1 MTAGY
6 RSWPRTARDMAVAI
20 DVAVSA
26 ARDGAADDFTDATAA
41 LGRVDREQ
49 LATVLGTVTHDLLE
63 RSYPDGLDSD
73 GAEEVMQSCF
83 TSASGWYESFDT
95 DSLVG
100 ALTGALGIG
109 DPGDAPA
116 LDGGAVLAHGVLL
129 IADRLTMLD
138 LTLAP
143 VLDAALRELMRAQT
157 VEMP

>member
-1 MTAGY
+1 
-6 RSWPRTARDMAVAI
+6 MALAI
-20 DVAVSA
+20 DAAVSA
-26 ARDGAADDFTDATAA
+26 AREGAADEFTDATAA

-49 LATVLGTVTHDLLE
+49 LSTVLGTVTHDLLE